1 MNIEEHENFLQ
12 RSASKRDRS
21 PHNISMHQQFRT
33 FDKVCQTLLK
43 DLSFIYEWSHD
54 QVLVAC
60 NFLKDREKV
69 VKLNL
74 KVNELQKVNSL
85 VQIEADK

>member
-1 MNIEEHENFLQ
+1 M
-12 RSASKRDRS
+12 
-21 PHNISMHQQFRT
+21 
-33 FDKVCQTLLK
+33 CQTLLK
-43 DLSFIYEWSHD
+43 DLNYINEWSHD

-74 KVNELQKVNSL
+74 KVNEL
-85 VQIEADK
+85 